1 MIGTITVSSAPGDVS
16 TIFSTEAAFAALK
29 NDGSVVTWGDP
40 NRGGSS
46 KGVDLS
52 RGVGA
57 IYSTQYAF
65 AAILNDADGDGVLDN
80 IDALPDDPTEYIDT
94 DSDNIGDNSDEFPTI
109 STQDI
114 LNAIDSNPTRYNR
127 YSLDDAVTAIRGNPT
142 LYNLYSPDD
151 IEDLRVGSTMIEVS
165 DGKVDITVIL
175 EETSDV
181 TDWSNATKSEKTI
194 QIDAP
199 TGTRFYRFKLKD

>member
-1 MIGTITVSSAPGDVS
+1 M
-16 TIFSTEAAFAALK
+16 
-29 NDGSVVTWGDP
+29 
-40 NRGGSS
+40 
-46 KGVDLS
+46 
-52 RGVGA
+52 
-57 IYSTQYAF
+57 
-65 AAILNDADGDGVLDN
+65 
-80 IDALPDDPTEYIDT
+80 
-94 DSDNIGDNSDEFPTI
+94 
-109 STQDI
+109 
-114 LNAIDSNPTRYNR
+114 NAIDSNPTRYNR

>member
-1 MIGTITVSSAPGDVS
+1 M
-16 TIFSTEAAFAALK
+16 
-29 NDGSVVTWGDP
+29 NDGSVVTWG
-40 NRGGSS
+40 GSS
-46 KGVDLS
+46 SGGDSGGVDLS

-80 IDALPDDPTEYIDT
+80 IDALPDDPTEFIDT

-114 LNAIDSNPTRYNR
+114 VNIIKSNPTRYSL
-127 YSLDDAVTAIRGNPT
+127 YSQNDVVNAIRSNPT

-199 TGTRFYRFKLKD
+199 TETRFYRFKLKD

>member
-1 MIGTITVSSAPGDVS
+1 M
-16 TIFSTEAAFAALK
+16 
-29 NDGSVVTWGDP
+29 
-40 NRGGSS
+40 
-46 KGVDLS
+46 
-52 RGVGA
+52 
-57 IYSTQYAF
+57 
-65 AAILNDADGDGVLDN
+65 
-80 IDALPDDPTEYIDT
+80 
-94 DSDNIGDNSDEFPTI
+94 
-109 STQDI
+109 
-114 LNAIDSNPTRYNR
+114 NAIDSNPTRYNL
-127 YSLDDAVTAIRGNPT
+127 YSLDDAVNAIRGNPT

-165 DGKVDITVIL
+165 DGKADITMTL